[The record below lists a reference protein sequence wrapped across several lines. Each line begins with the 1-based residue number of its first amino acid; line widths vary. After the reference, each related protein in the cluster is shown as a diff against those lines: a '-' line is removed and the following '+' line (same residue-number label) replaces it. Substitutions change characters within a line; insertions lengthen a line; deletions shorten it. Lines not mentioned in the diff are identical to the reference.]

1 MASFLVN
8 AVKPTLTEALDKTK
22 VSAPAFIDTTIT
34 KATAAI
40 NESVADANALFA
52 RVYADLAGRLA
63 AWLPT
68 TKPALTAKVDAFIV
82 WAKAK
87 IKAL

>member
-22 VSAPAFIDTTIT
+22 SAAPAFIDTTIA
-34 KATAAI
+34 KASTTI
-40 NESVADANALFA
+40 TESVEDASALFA
-52 RVYADLAGRLA
+52 RLYADLAGRLG

-68 TKPALTAKVDAFIV
+68 TKPTLTTKVNAFIV

-87 IKAL
+87 VKAL